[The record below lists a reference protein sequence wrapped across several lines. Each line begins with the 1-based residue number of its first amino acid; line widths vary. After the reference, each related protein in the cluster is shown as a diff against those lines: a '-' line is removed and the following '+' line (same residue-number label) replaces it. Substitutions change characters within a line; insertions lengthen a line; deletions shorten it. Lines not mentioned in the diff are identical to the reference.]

1 MQTTIDASG
10 RLLIPEELQ
19 HQAGLKPGMPLDV
32 IWREGH
38 IEIEPAMPQIKLV
51 RRGRFLVAVA
61 ETAIKPLTAKM
72 VEETRQ
78 ALQLEREESFWDQD
92 APLSPRL

>member
-1 MQTTIDASG
+1 
-10 RLLIPEELQ
+10 
-19 HQAGLKPGMPLDV
+19 
-32 IWREGH
+32 
-38 IEIEPAMPQIKLV
+38 MPQIKLV

-61 ETAIKPLTAKM
+61 ETAIEPLTAKM